1 MDTSDRSSQDVAA
14 TAILDL
20 VLTAPPSTERTVL
33 DDPSR
38 RAKKIARSAARKA
51 SLLSGSLALPPGL
64 LGWLTV
70 LPEIYGVWKVQAQM
84 ISDIAAVYGKRSNL
98 RREHMIYC
106 LFKHVAAQLL
116 RDVVVRV
123 GERVIVQQTSLKIFQ
138 TLVQKLGVQLTTT
151 VIGKS
156 ASRFIPLLGAAT
168 VSAYSYFDTLQV
180 AKTAVDLFE
189 SDLVFDMPAGP

>member
-1 MDTSDRSSQDVAA
+1 M
-14 TAILDL
+14 ILDL
-20 VLTAPPSTERTVL
+20 VLIAPTTTEQTVL
-33 DDPSR
+33 DDPAR
-38 RAKKIARSAARKA
+38 RARKIARSAARKA

-84 ISDIAAVYGKRSNL
+84 ISDIAAVYGKRSTL
-98 RREHMIYC
+98 RREHLVYC

-123 GERVIVQQTSLKIFQ
+123 GERVIVQQTSVKIFQ

-151 VIGKS
+151 VISKS
-156 ASRFIPLLGAAT
+156 ASRFIPVLGAAG
-168 VSAYSYFDTLQV
+168 VGAYAYFDTLQV
-180 AKTAVDLFE
+180 ARTAVELFE
-189 SDLVFDMPAGP
+189 SDLVFDIPEAH